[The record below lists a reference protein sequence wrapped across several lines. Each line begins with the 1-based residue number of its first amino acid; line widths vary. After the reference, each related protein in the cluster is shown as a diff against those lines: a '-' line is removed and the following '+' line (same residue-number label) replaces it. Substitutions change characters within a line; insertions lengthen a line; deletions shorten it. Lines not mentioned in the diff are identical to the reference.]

1 MCPVQAPGYFSVI
14 QNPMDFKTMRQKLTR
29 GEYQS
34 WDALQVGLL
43 SRKYLCNDW
52 RYVPAAQAPMSGSS
66 LWLTHHRLL
75 CMLLCPG
82 L

>member
-34 WDALQVGLL
+34 WDALQVGF
-43 SRKYLCNDW
+43 
-52 RYVPAAQAPMSGSS
+52 AGA
-66 LWLTHHRLL
+66 H
-75 CMLLCPG
+75 
-82 L
+82 